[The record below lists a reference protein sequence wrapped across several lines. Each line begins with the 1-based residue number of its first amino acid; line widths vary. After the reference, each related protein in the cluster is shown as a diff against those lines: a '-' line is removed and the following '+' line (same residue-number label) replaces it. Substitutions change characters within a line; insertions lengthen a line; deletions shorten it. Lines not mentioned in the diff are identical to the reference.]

1 MTLENLPVI
10 PRSQALRV
18 LFEATGAGP
27 ATYHRAVASGRVKPH
42 VVLDTEREY
51 LSFSN
56 LRELMQFANRK
67 R

>member
-1 MTLENLPVI
+1 
-10 PRSQALRV
+10 V

-27 ATYHRAVASGRVKPH
+27 ARITEQSPPARVKPH